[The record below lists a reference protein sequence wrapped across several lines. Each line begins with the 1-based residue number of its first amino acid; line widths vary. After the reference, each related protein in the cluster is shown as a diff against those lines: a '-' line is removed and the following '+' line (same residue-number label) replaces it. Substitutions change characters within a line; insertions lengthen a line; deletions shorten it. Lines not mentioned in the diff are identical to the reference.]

1 MKNLN
6 KVGVILLLLLLSY
19 SVTAQGPARD
29 KIKTLKVAYITEQ
42 LGLTTNEAQQFWPI
56 YNDHEQK
63 LNRIRSTEREQF
75 QGVQTDMSI
84 VSDKEADKL
93 ILKYLSLQTQKNE
106 IEQKFIADLRPVLS
120 SKKIILLF
128 RAESNFKKRL
138 LQQYRNRRGQR

>member
-84 VSDKEADKL
+84 VSDKEANEKVSH
-93 ILKYLSLQTQKNE
+93 YLRDAQSALQ
-106 IEQKFIADLRPVLS
+106 
-120 SKKIILLF
+120 
-128 RAESNFKKRL
+128 
-138 LQQYRNRRGQR
+138 RR